1 MPAVP
6 RPCGLLLPCTCIVC
20 RREARPT
27 GKSGIIL
34 PDGHVRSNLTQDI
47 QGGHVCDPYHRY
59 QMTDDTGV
67 FLTVIFQFFI
77 DQPDAFIQLAE
88 MQLDDI
94 QFVALDAYEFIAVD
108 AFKDIFI

>member
-1 MPAVP
+1 
-6 RPCGLLLPCTCIVC
+6 
-20 RREARPT
+20 
-27 GKSGIIL
+27 
-34 PDGHVRSNLTQDI
+34 
-47 QGGHVCDPYHRY
+47 
-59 QMTDDTGV
+59 MTDDTGV